1 MSSLSLTI
9 ACRGYD
15 RVSALMDGRVTVEGC
30 TVNFLPMGPEEVFF
44 RAFRHQEF
52 DVCELSLSTYIITLT
67 RQNSDYIAV
76 PIFPSRMFRH
86 SGIYIYNDAGITKPE
101 DLVGRTV
108 GVPEYQVTAAVW
120 IRGMLQD
127 EYGVEPK
134 TIHWRTGGLEEPGRY
149 EKVSLDLPEEIE
161 VEPINE
167 RKILSRMLL
176 DGELDALVTPRIPS
190 CFQLNKP
197 GVSRLF
203 SDYRST
209 ERAYF
214 EKTGLFPIMHTI
226 GIRRRLLDEY
236 PWLASSIYKAFTEAK
251 HLAMSE
257 LTDTTSLLATLP
269 WLTAELDDTR
279 ALMGD
284 DYWPYGVDK
293 NYLTIETL
301 LRYSH
306 EQGLSP
312 HQLAVEDL
320 FAESTLDSTKV

>member
-1 MSSLSLTI
+1 M
-9 ACRGYD
+9 
-15 RVSALMDGRVTVEGC
+15 
-30 TVNFLPMGPEEVFF
+30 
-44 RAFRHQEF
+44 
-52 DVCELSLSTYIITLT
+52 
-67 RQNSDYIAV
+67 
-76 PIFPSRMFRH
+76 
-86 SGIYIYNDAGITKPE
+86 
-101 DLVGRTV
+101 
-108 GVPEYQVTAAVW
+108 TAAVW

-127 EYGVEPK
+127 EYGVDPK

-161 VEPINE
+161 VEPINK

-176 DGELDALVTPRIPS
+176 DGEIDALVTPRIPS
-190 CFQLNKP
+190 CFQLSKP

-203 SDYRST
+203 SDYRSV

-257 LTDTTSLLATLP
+257 LADTSSLLVTLP
-269 WLTAELDDTR
+269 WFTAELDDTR

-320 FAESTLDSTKV
+320 FAESTLDSAKG

>member
-1 MSSLSLTI
+1 MNSLSLTI

-15 RVSALMDGRVTVEGC
+15 RVSPLMDGRVSVEGC
-30 TVNFLPMGPEEVFF
+30 IVNFLPMGPEEVFF
-44 RAFRHQEF
+44 RAFRHEEF
-52 DVCELSLSTYIITLT
+52 DVCELSLSTYIMTLA
-67 RQNSDYIAV
+67 RKSSDYIAV

-86 SGIYIYNDAGITKPE
+86 SGIYIHNDSGITKPE

-127 EYGVEPK
+127 EYNVEPK
-134 TIHWRTGGLEEPGRY
+134 TIHWRTGGLEESGRF

-161 VEPINE
+161 IEPIHE
-167 RKILSRMLL
+167 RKTLSRMLL
-176 DGELDALVTPRIPS
+176 DSEIDALVTPRVPS
-190 CFQLNKP
+190 CFQLGKP

-203 SDYRST
+203 SDYRSA

-214 EKTGLFPIMHTI
+214 KKTGLFPIMHTI
-226 GIRRRLLDEY
+226 GIRRRLLDKY
-236 PWLASSIYKAFTEAK
+236 PWLASSIYKAFVEAK
-251 HLAMSE
+251 DLAMSE
-257 LTDTTSLLATLP
+257 LADITSLLSTLP
-269 WLTAELDDTR
+269 WLPAELDDTR

-312 HQLAVEDL
+312 YQLAVEDL

>member
-15 RVSALMDGRVTVEGC
+15 RVSALMDGRVSVEGC
-30 TVNFLPMGPEEVFF
+30 TVNFLSMGPEEVFF

-52 DVCELSLSTYIITLT
+52 DVCELSLSRYIITLT
-67 RQNSDYIAV
+67 RQNTDYIAV

-86 SGIYIYNDAGITKPE
+86 SGIYIYNDTGITKPE
-101 DLVGRTV
+101 DLMGRTV
-108 GVPEYQVTAAVW
+108 GVPEYQMTAAVW

-127 EYGVEPK
+127 EYGVDPK

-149 EKVSLDLPEEIE
+149 EKVSLDLPEEID

-167 RKILSRMLL
+167 RNILSRMLL
-176 DGELDALVTPRIPS
+176 DGEIDALVTPRIPS
-190 CFQLNKP
+190 CFQLSKP
-197 GVSRLF
+197 SVSRLF
-203 SDYRST
+203 PDYRSV

-257 LTDTTSLLATLP
+257 LADTSSLLVTLP
-269 WLTAELDDTR
+269 WFTAELDDTR

-320 FAESTLDSTKV
+320 FAESTLDSAKG